1 MHRRKHRDTKDK
13 TTSAHAAPS
22 ASRPQTKALSLLD
35 RQRLRHFAAASGVRC
50 ATGQVP
56 CRYTGARPL
65 RRCFDFRP
73 DRSEVAT
80 DRSTPYFALSSGC
93 IARVAFFTA
102 FGVAALFTARTG

>member
-1 MHRRKHRDTKDK
+1 MSAGWAPTRERPVMPHLVHRGLG
-13 TTSAHAAPS
+13 P
-22 ASRPQTKALSLLD
+22 RPLVLLD
-35 RQRLRHFAAASGVRC
+35 RQWLRHFAAASGVRC

-65 RRCFDFRP
+65 RRCFDFQP